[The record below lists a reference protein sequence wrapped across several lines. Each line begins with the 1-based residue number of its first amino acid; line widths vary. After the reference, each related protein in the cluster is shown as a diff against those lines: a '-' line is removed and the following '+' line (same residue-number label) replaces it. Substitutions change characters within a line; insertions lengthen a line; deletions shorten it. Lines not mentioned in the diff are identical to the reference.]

1 MTTLRKPLPGARTA
15 ALVPSRTAR
24 RAIAVV
30 GFAAATAVGA
40 KVSLMIPGTPVPFTF
55 QPLFVLL
62 AGALLGARLGAA
74 SQALYL
80 AAGIAGL
87 PVFAAGG
94 GAAYLLGPTG
104 GYLMAY
110 PLAAFLAGAF
120 AHRGGAARM
129 LAGLLLGLGA
139 IYAGGLAWLAV
150 VGDVSVAVA
159 LGLRPF
165 LLADL
170 VKVAMV
176 LAVAARFGRRSR
188 AFFG

>member
-1 MTTLRKPLPGARTA
+1 MTTLRKPIPGARA
-15 ALVPSRTAR
+15 ASIAPSRAVR
-24 RAIAVV
+24 RAVGVV
-30 GFAAATAVGA
+30 AFAAATAVGA
-40 KVSLMIPGTPVPFTF
+40 KVSLLIPGTPVPFTF

-62 AGALLGARLGAA
+62 AGAMLGARLGAA

-120 AHRGGAARM
+120 AHRGTARM
-129 LAGLLLGLGA
+129 LGGLLLGLAA

-165 LLADL
+165 VVADL

-188 AFFG
+188 VFFG